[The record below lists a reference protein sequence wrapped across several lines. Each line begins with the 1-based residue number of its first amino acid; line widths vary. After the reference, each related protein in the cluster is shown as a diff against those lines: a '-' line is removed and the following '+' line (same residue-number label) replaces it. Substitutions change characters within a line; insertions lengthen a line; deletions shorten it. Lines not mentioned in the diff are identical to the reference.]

1 MEATEI
7 LGWYSCYWKSDCM
20 GHELQA
26 MLEKPGRSKKE
37 LEARSSVQVCPR
49 HTAVQLLDSYLFS
62 PASMLGNV

>member
-1 MEATEI
+1 
-7 LGWYSCYWKSDCM
+7 M

-26 MLEKPGRSKKE
+26 MLAKPGQSKKE
-37 LEARSSVQVCPR
+37 LEGRPSVQVSTR